1 MSFLTG
7 LRCLRCG
14 TEYPIQRMHR
24 GCVKCVDEESS
35 NVECTYDYDQIKRVF
50 RKELLAERPPT
61 IWRYKEFL
69 PPDEANIVSLGEG
82 MTPLVK
88 CSSLGKK
95 LGLKNLYVKDESRN
109 PTWSFKDRL
118 ASSSCS
124 MAVQF
129 GADAVTSRSA
139 GNHGAATA
147 AYGARAG
154 LGSVIFTLE
163 AWPRTMKTLMQAYGA
178 KVVHLPTWKD
188 CWRLQDACV
197 AQFGWYCFDDVAH
210 RYAGY
215 DPYGVD
221 GYKTIAFEICEQ
233 LGWRAP
239 DRMVVPVCCGGS
251 FFGSW
256 KGFNEFLELGLIGS
270 TPQMIAAEAWG
281 PLRNAL
287 AKGLDHVEEVPVADW
302 STVAFSVALD
312 TSTYQAL
319 KVLQDSG
326 GIAEIASDDE
336 IMDMQLELA
345 SSEGI
350 YAEASGVLSLAV
362 IKKLREMGKI
372 DEEETVV
379 ALVTSGGLKD
389 PAATQDYLPDVP
401 LVEPSLEALRKGLAE
416 AYGYVLPPN

>member
-24 GCVKCVDEESS
+24 GCAKCVDEKSS
-35 NVECTYDYDQIKRVF
+35 NVECTYDYAEIRRVF

-69 PPDEANIVSLGEG
+69 PPDEENVVSLGEG

-88 CSSLGKK
+88 CSSLGEK
-95 LGLKNLYVKDESRN
+95 LKLKNLYVKDESRN

-129 GADAVTSRSA
+129 GAEVVSSRSA

-147 AYGARAG
+147 AYGAKAG
-154 LGSVIFTLE
+154 LDSVIFTLE

-178 KVVHLPTWKD
+178 KVVHVPTWRD

-197 AQFGWYCFDDVAH
+197 EEFGWYCFDDVASC
-210 RYAGY
+210 RVGY
-215 DPYGVD
+215 DPYGVQ
-221 GYKTIAFEICEQ
+221 GYKTIGFEICEQ

-239 DRMVVPVCCGGS
+239 DKMVVPVGGGGS

-256 KGFNEFLELGLIGS
+256 AGFQEFFDLGLVYS
-270 TPQMIAAEAWG
+270 RPQMIAGEVFG
-281 PLRNAL
+281 PLKNAL
-287 AKGLDHVEEVPVADW
+287 AKGLDYVEEVPGR
-302 STVAFSVALD
+302 STVAFSVGAVL
-312 TSTYQAL
+312 STYQAL
-319 KVLQDSG
+319 KVLLHSG
-326 GIAEIASDDE
+326 GFAETASDEE
-336 IMDMQLELA
+336 IMEMQLELA
-345 SSEGI
+345 ATEGI
-350 YAEASGVLSLAV
+350 YGEASGVLSLAV

-372 DEEETVV
+372 HEDEVVV
-379 ALVTSGGLKD
+379 ALMTSGGLKD
-389 PAATQDYLPDVP
+389 PATTQRYLPDIP
-401 LVEPSLEALRKGLAE
+401 LVEPNVDALRKGLAE
-416 AYGYVLPPN
+416 AYGYLLAEN